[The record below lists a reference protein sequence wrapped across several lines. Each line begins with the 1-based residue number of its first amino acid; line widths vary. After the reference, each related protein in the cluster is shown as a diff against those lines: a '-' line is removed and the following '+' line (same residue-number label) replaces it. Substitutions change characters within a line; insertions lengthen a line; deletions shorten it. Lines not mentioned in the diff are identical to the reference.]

1 MQVKD
6 IMTRSVDSITPDTP
20 IHQIARKMRDDDVGA
35 LPVVENGEVLGVVT
49 DRDIVIRGI
58 AENGAGVSEK
68 TADKVMTR
76 DVLSCKE
83 DQSLDDL
90 QKEMQSG
97 TVRRMVVTDSEEKL
111 VGMVSLGDLARYE
124 ERKAGEALRD
134 IAKAP

>member
-35 LPVVENGEVLGVVT
+35 LPVVENGKILGVVT

-76 DVLSCKE
+76 DVLRCKE

-97 TVRRMVVTDSEEKL
+97 TVRRMVVTDSEDKL
-111 VGMVSLGDLARYE
+111 VGMVSLGDLARNE
-124 ERKAGEALRD
+124 ELKAGAALRD
-134 IAKAP
+134 IAQAP

>member
-1 MQVKD
+1 MQIKD

-35 LPVVENGEVLGVVT
+35 LPVVENGKILGVVT

-58 AENGAGVSEK
+58 AENGAGLSEK

-76 DVLSCKE
+76 DVLRCRE

-97 TVRRMVVTDSEEKL
+97 TVRRMVVTDSEDKL
-111 VGMVSLGDLARYE
+111 VGMVSLGDLARNE
-124 ERKAGEALRD
+124 ARKAGEALRD
-134 IAKAP
+134 ISKAP

>member
-6 IMTRSVDSITPDTP
+6 IMTRNVDSITPDTP

-35 LPVVENGEVLGVVT
+35 LPVVENGEILGVVT

-58 AENGAGVSEK
+58 AENGAGVTEK
-68 TADKVMTR
+68 TADKVMST

-83 DQSLDDL
+83 DHSLEEL
-90 QKEMQSG
+90 QEHLKSG
-97 TVRRMVVTDSEEKL
+97 TVRRMVVTDNDDRL
-111 VGMVSLGDLARYE
+111 VGMVSLGDLARNE

-134 IAKAP
+134 IARAP